1 MGRAKQIAATS
12 PQYHPT
18 KILLEVFDSGSSATT

>member
-1 MGRAKQIAATS
+1 MGKTHRAKQIAATS

-18 KILLEVFDSGSSATT
+18 KDFIQSV